1 MKIANIVSA
10 DKITA
15 PQEFNVVSS
24 IDDIIIGLPTLII
37 GYNYVNKHYPN
48 FDIGEILISDN
59 VYWTFKRTEKRD
71 KHSEDL
77 NWFILKVYGDL
88 LIKLSYIFV
97 DPIQYKPKTL
107 VKIIRKILNISN
119 KIAYLSGS
127 MVYIYGHEYVFG
139 IDLKLLE
146 FVGLDTN
153 KIMGKIRLSCDTLL
167 TDDTVADLRADFQIF
182 PNVSKYIPYLFSLR
196 NA

>member
-1 MKIANIVSA
+1 MKIGNIVSV
-10 DKITA
+10 DKISA

-24 IDDIIIGLPTLII
+24 IDDIIVGLPTLVI
-37 GYNYVNKHYPN
+37 GYDYVNKHYPN

-88 LIKLSYIFV
+88 LNKLSYIFV

-107 VKIIRKILNISN
+107 VKIIRKILNINN

-146 FVGLDTN
+146 FIGLDVD
-153 KIMGKIRLSCDTLL
+153 KIMTKIRLSCDILL
-167 TDDTVADLRADFQIF
+167 TDDKVTDLKHDFQIF

>member
-1 MKIANIVSA
+1 MKIANIVSV
-10 DKITA
+10 DKIAT

-24 IDDIIIGLPTLII
+24 IDDIIVGLPTLVI

-48 FDIGEILISDN
+48 FDIGETLISDN
-59 VYWTFKRTEKRD
+59 LYWTFKRTEKRD

-97 DPIQYKPKTL
+97 DPIQYNSKTL
-107 VKIIRKILNISN
+107 VKIIRKILNIKN
-119 KIAYLSGS
+119 KTCYLTGS
-127 MVYIYGHEYVFG
+127 MVYIYGHEYIFG

-146 FVGLDTN
+146 FVGLNIN
-153 KIMGKIRLSCDTLL
+153 KTMSKIRLTCDTLL
-167 TDDTVADLRADFQIF
+167 TDDNVADLKADFQIF

>member
-1 MKIANIVSA
+1 MKIGNIVSV
-10 DKITA
+10 DKISA

-24 IDDIIIGLPTLII
+24 IDDIIVGLPTLVI
-37 GYNYVNKHYPN
+37 GYDYVNKHYPN

-88 LIKLSYIFV
+88 LNKLSYIFV

-107 VKIIRKILNISN
+107 VKIIRKILNINN

-127 MVYIYGHEYVFG
+127 MVYIYGYEYIFG

-146 FVGLDTN
+146 FIGLDVD
-153 KIMGKIRLSCDTLL
+153 KIMTKIRLSCDILL
-167 TDDTVADLRADFQIF
+167 TDDKVTDLKHDFQIF